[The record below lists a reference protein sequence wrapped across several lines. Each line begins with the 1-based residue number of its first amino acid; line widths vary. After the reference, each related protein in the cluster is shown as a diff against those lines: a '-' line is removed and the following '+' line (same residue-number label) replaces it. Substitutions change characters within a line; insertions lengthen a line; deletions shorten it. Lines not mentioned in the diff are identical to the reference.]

1 MVVLD
6 GAYCGLA
13 PVPGRRLNVG
23 IVLSGRDRLRALATH
38 GAAHVGAEILAAALD
53 GDRQRDAAPAP
64 EMIDSV
70 AGAVPLGHRV
80 ARRAGIGWLLIG
92 DAAGFLDPFTGEG
105 VHRALVSARLAADAI
120 DRAGED
126 RDLSEYHRAMRRRF
140 GAKDIVSMLVQAFLA
155 QPLLFEYAARRLAGR
170 PQARDIMGM
179 VVGDLTPARRA
190 LDPRFLAAL
199 LAP

>member
-1 MVVLD
+1 
-6 GAYCGLA
+6 
-13 PVPGRRLNVG
+13 VPGRRLNVG
-23 IVLSGRDRLRALATH
+23 IVLSGRDRLRALATR
-38 GAAHVGAEILAAALD
+38 GAADVGAEILAAALH
-53 GDRQRDAAPAP
+53 GDRQDGTGAIPA
-64 EMIDSV
+64 MIDSI
-70 AGAVPLGHRV
+70 AGASPLGHRV
-80 ARRAGIGWLLIG
+80 ARRAGIGWLLVG

-120 DRAGED
+120 DRARVD

-140 GAKDIVSMLVQAFLA
+140 AAKDVVSMVVQAFLA

-179 VVGDLTPARRA
+179 VMGDLTPARRA